1 MLHGWLIGNGFMKS
15 AAFERLYAVLESAAK
30 ACGVLL
36 TRRYNDEFCPFS
48 GALFDAAPDFVLFWD
63 KDVRLARQMEKQ
75 GLRLFNSA
83 ESIALC
89 DDKTLTYLALQGAVP
104 MPETILAP
112 LTFTDYGAGDFL
124 DRVAECLSYPYVM
137 KEGLGSFGQQV
148 YLIHEKSEALTLLNR
163 IGEKP
168 VLFQKFIRESAG
180 CDVRVYVVGGRCT
193 AAMERRSPTGDFRA
207 NIGGGGTAFQ
217 HALSA
222 EEERIALLS
231 AKRLGLTFGGVDLL
245 MSENGPLLCEVNSN
259 AHFAALSALTGVNP
273 AINILEEVKR
283 QCAAH

>member
-15 AAFERLYAVLESAAK
+15 AAFERLYAALETAASER
-30 ACGVLL
+30 GVLL
-36 TRRYNDEFCPFS
+36 TRRFNDEFCPFS
-48 GALFDAAPDFVLFWD
+48 GAPLQDAPDFVLFWD
-63 KDVRLARQMEKQ
+63 KDVRLARQMERQ

-104 MPETILAP
+104 MPDTILAP
-112 LTFTDYGAGDFL
+112 LTFTDYGAGRFL
-124 DRVAECLSYPYVM
+124 DRVAERLSYPYVM

-148 YLIHEKSEALTLLNR
+148 YLIRKKEEALALLNR

-180 CDVRVYVVGGRCT
+180 RDVRVYVVGGRCI
-193 AAMERRSPTGDFRA
+193 ASMERHSLTGDFRA
-207 NIGGGGTAFQ
+207 NIGGGGTAFP

-222 EEERIALLS
+222 EEERLALLC
-231 AKRLGLTFGGVDLL
+231 AERLGLTFGGVDLL
-245 MSENGPLLCEVNSN
+245 FSKQGPLLCEVNSN
-259 AHFAALSALTGVNP
+259 AHFTALSALTGVNP
-273 AINILEEVKR
+273 ADEIIQEVKR